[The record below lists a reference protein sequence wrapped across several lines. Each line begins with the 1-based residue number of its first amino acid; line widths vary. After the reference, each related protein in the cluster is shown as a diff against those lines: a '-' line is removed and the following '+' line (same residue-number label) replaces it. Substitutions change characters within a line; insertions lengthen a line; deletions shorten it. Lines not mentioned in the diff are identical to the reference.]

1 MRVNQVAKILD
12 ITSDTV
18 RFYTRIGLLTPT
30 KSLVNGYKE
39 YSDKDI
45 LRMQFILSARN
56 LGFSVDEIKVI
67 FSRTDHGKSACS
79 LVRKMIKQKLAET
92 EKQFAEMVKLRARLA
107 QAVIEW
113 SHKPDIEPTEDM
125 ICHLIEDSAE
135 LLQK

>member
-1 MRVNQVAKILD
+1 MRVNQLAKSLD

-39 YSDKDI
+39 YSNKDMS
-45 LRMQFILSARN
+45 RMQFILSARN
-56 LGFSVDEIKVI
+56 LGFSVDEIRVI
-67 FSRTDHGKSACS
+67 FSRTDDGESACS

-92 EKQFAEMVKLRARLA
+92 EKQFAEMVKLRAKLT

-113 SHKPDIEPTEDM
+113 SHKPDMEPTGDM
-125 ICHLIEDSAE
+125 ICHLIESTSDFS
-135 LLQK
+135 QK